1 MEIKGKY
8 RDSKRSFYDAAKK
21 ERIFAEFKEM
31 LLKMDPGVISELT
44 REYLVFMCGLRGD
57 SVREFKKK
65 YEGPGFLEIVKR
77 FDRNHPEYYT
87 RKYNLIHSLDNAKR
101 YDLHRDMIN
110 LATSLAPKIYAQILG
125 GTPDDYDVEKKHLQR
140 KVEELRRTAEKYGYI
155 LVEKPSAQPD
165 GSECVVYPV

>member
-8 RDSKRSFYDAAKK
+8 RNGKGSFYDAAKK
-21 ERIFAEFKEM
+21 ERIFTEFKEM

-57 SVREFKKK
+57 SIKQFKKK
-65 YEGPGFLEIVKR
+65 YEGPAFLEIVKR
-77 FDRNHPEYYT
+77 FDRNHPEYYAK
-87 RKYNLIHSLDNAKR
+87 RYNLIHSLDNSRR

-125 GTPDDYDVEKKHLQR
+125 GSPDDYDVEKKRLQE
-140 KVEELRRTAEKYGYI
+140 KIEGLRRTAERYGYI
-155 LVEKPSAQPD
+155 LVKKSLTQPD